1 MSAGILITTPSPR
14 RPRGSCP
21 SADSAR
27 LPSNAREPSVAPNR
41 ERVTGWPGLPLLV
54 HRAQH
59 GAHPGELVAI
69 EVGGDNAGT
78 TAIRLKSV
86 PAAPATEVEQALARG
101 DLELTEVD
109 CQHAGSG

>member
-1 MSAGILITTPSPR
+1 MLQDLGRNHLIESIITER
-14 RPRGSCP
+14 KIR
-21 SADSAR
+21 
-27 LPSNAREPSVAPNR
+27 SVAPNR